1 MEGEMKKLIVA
12 VVTLTAVSAV
22 VASSA
27 DSGCIVEDNSTNPC
41 YPAYSTASDVAVAG
55 AAVCASTVAVDM
67 RSRSQAVS
75 NAIVLDTS
83 ASGMVLLVF

>member
-1 MEGEMKKLIVA
+1 MRALLLAI
-12 VVTLTAVSAV
+12 
-22 VASSA
+22 VASSAVALGAA

-75 NAIVLDTS
+75 NAIMLDTS
-83 ASGMVLLVF
+83 ASGMMILVF